1 MYYNSLFKYKTAGRR
16 TLKMI
21 TLAVIR
27 IQDPHY
33 HFSKPTVAKRRRF
46 EVIKFSDHRFGV
58 PAVLQH
64 LGSIEPLWKAQIS
77 LAH

>member
-1 MYYNSLFKYKTAGRR
+1 MYYNSLFKYKIAGRR
-16 TLKMI
+16 TLKI
-21 TLAVIR
+21 IILAGIR

-33 HFSKPTVAKRRRF
+33 HFSKPTVAKRRSF
-46 EVIKFSDHRFGV
+46 EVNILLDHRFGV